1 MHWSQDCGCLGTHRV
16 LSAGEWKEWKRA
28 WKSKGPFHALKLDV
42 CQTDRESSKGFPNTY
57 GKITS
62 SSSPPKVD
70 LVMIYIF
77 QKKLRFRRVQWLIL
91 KLAASELSWNSG
103 QTPRSFERLML
114 LPPGEWLLFAWAQA
128 ETSPPS
134 SGTPASQ
141 LSSSHPSSFPWLLA
155 VVPSPSTSGSSF
167 CTYSLFLGPAIC
179 HVQKAEMQ
187 LSFKWLILATD
198 PSQNQPRSC
207 SCAK

>member
-1 MHWSQDCGCLGTHRV
+1 MISAKSLFWLVWGSLQGLKENCIFSILSIALNFYYDLWGVIDRSQDCGCLGTHRV

-91 KLAASELSWNSG
+91 KLTASELG
-103 QTPRSFERLML
+103 LELRSDSKVL
-114 LPPGEWLLFAWAQA
+114 W
-128 ETSPPS
+128 ETH
-134 SGTPASQ
+134 AAA
-141 LSSSHPSSFPWLLA
+141 PWRVAALCL
-155 VVPSPSTSGSSF
+155 GSSRD
-167 CTYSLFLGPAIC
+167 
-179 HVQKAEMQ
+179 
-187 LSFKWLILATD
+187 LASIKQD
-198 PSQNQPRSC
+198 SC
-207 SCAK
+207 FSTLL